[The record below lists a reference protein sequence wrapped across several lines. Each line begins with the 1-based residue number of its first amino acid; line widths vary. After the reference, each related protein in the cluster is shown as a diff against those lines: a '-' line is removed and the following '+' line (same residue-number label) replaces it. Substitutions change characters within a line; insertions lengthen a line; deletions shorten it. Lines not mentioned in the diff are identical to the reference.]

1 MELVIIVCNSLIV
14 SIQLEMKSK
23 CTIFYP
29 QGTYYSYLSH
39 AYTLYTVYMIL
50 VSYYVPMGVINEEV
64 GKKVQTK
71 RKCIYQGHLLY
82 PPSKLCSLWNTLNG
96 LLMLPKGDITQ
107 SILLTITSIS
117 VTCVFCVIVFWCIE
131 RLVISIDEN
140 LDFVLI
146 FTSMG
151 TKIHYFWLCVE
162 NWKSINISVSIDN
175 NIDRLVD
182 SSACLT
188 NQLSER

>member
-1 MELVIIVCNSLIV
+1 MLLLLYVIV

-39 AYTLYTVYMIL
+39 AYTLYVVYMIL

-82 PPSKLCSLWNTLNG
+82 PPSKLCSLVGEEIIPPAL
-96 LLMLPKGDITQ
+96 K
-107 SILLTITSIS
+107 
-117 VTCVFCVIVFWCIE
+117 
-131 RLVISIDEN
+131 
-140 LDFVLI
+140 
-146 FTSMG
+146 
-151 TKIHYFWLCVE
+151 Y
-162 NWKSINISVSIDN
+162 
-175 NIDRLVD
+175 
-182 SSACLT
+182 
-188 NQLSER
+188 SEWFFDAT

>member
-1 MELVIIVCNSLIV
+1 MYQWALL
-14 SIQLEMKSK
+14 MRKW
-23 CTIFYP
+23 
-29 QGTYYSYLSH
+29 
-39 AYTLYTVYMIL
+39 
-50 VSYYVPMGVINEEV
+50 
-64 GKKVQTK
+64 GKKCKQK
-71 RKCIYQGHLLY
+71 ENAFIKAIYCIRPASFVALWVK
-82 PPSKLCSLWNTLNG
+82 KLFPQLWNTLNG
-96 LLMLPKGDITQ
+96 LLMLPKGDSTQ
-107 SILLTITSIS
+107 SILLTIISIS

-162 NWKSINISVSIDN
+162 NWKSINIYVSIDN